1 MMTMFIVLAV
11 DGGAG
16 TGKSTLSNLLSNRK
30 NLLYVETGSHYR
42 ALTFMLLQKDL
53 RPYTVEDYLLEN
65 SLSIES
71 NINKNKSEIQID
83 GIKFN
88 PEDLR
93 SSKVNDNV
101 SHFAALPVLRKSLL
115 DYQRSQVNQA
125 RSLGFSGVI
134 LEGRDIGTKILPA
147 ADLKIFLH
155 ADAET
160 RIQRRIKDGE
170 VDSIRNRD
178 ELDSNRK
185 SAPLACAEDA
195 LRINTADYS
204 AEEVYNLVIEALN
217 SRL

>member
-1 MMTMFIVLAV
+1 M
-11 DGGAG
+11 
-16 TGKSTLSNLLSNRK
+16 
-30 NLLYVETGSHYR
+30 
-42 ALTFMLLQKDL
+42 
-53 RPYTVEDYLLEN
+53 EN

-71 NINKNKSEIQID
+71 KINKNKSEIQID

-134 LEGRDIGTKILPA
+134 LEGRDIGTKILPT

-155 ADAET
+155 ADAAT

-170 VDSIRNRD
+170 VDSIRKRD

-185 SAPLACAEDA
+185 SAPLACADDA

>member
-1 MMTMFIVLAV
+1 MKKFSVIAV

-16 TGKSTLSNLLSNRK
+16 TGKSTLSNLISNR
-30 NLLYVETGSHYR
+30 NNFFYVETGSHYR

-53 RPYTVEDYLLEN
+53 KPDNVEDYILKN

-71 NINKNKSEIQID
+71 NINKNKCEIQID
-83 GIKFN
+83 GFKFN

-101 SHFAALPVLRKSLL
+101 SHFASLAVLRKSLL
-115 DYQRSQVNQA
+115 DYQRSQVNLA
-125 RSLGFSGVI
+125 KSLGFSGVI
-134 LEGRDIGTKILPA
+134 LEGRDIGTKILPD
-147 ADLKIFLH
+147 ADLKVFLH

-160 RIQRRIKDGE
+160 RIQRRMKDGE
-170 VDSIRNRD
+170 VDSIKKRD

-185 SAPLACAEDA
+185 SAPLACADNA

>member
-1 MMTMFIVLAV
+1 MMKMFIVLAV

-53 RPYTVEDYLLEN
+53 RPDTVEDYLLQN

-93 SSKVNDNV
+93 SSKVNDHV

-134 LEGRDIGTKILPA
+134 LEGRDIGTKILPE

-160 RIQRRIKDGE
+160 RIHRRMKDGE
-170 VDSIRNRD
+170 VDSIRKRD

>member
-1 MMTMFIVLAV
+1 MFIVLAV

-53 RPYTVEDYLLEN
+53 RPDTVEDYLLEN

-71 NINKNKSEIQID
+71 KINKNKSEIQID
-83 GIKFN
+83 DIKFN

-134 LEGRDIGTKILPA
+134 LEGRDIGTKILPE

-160 RIQRRIKDGE
+160 RIKRRVKDGE
-170 VDSIRNRD
+170 NDSIIKRD
-178 ELDSNRK
+178 ELDSKRK
-185 SAPLACAEDA
+185 SAPLACADDA
-195 LRINTADYS
+195 LKIDTAEYS
-204 AEEVYNLVIEALN
+204 PEEVYSMVINALN
-217 SRL
+217 NCL

>member
-1 MMTMFIVLAV
+1 MMEMFIVLAV

-53 RPYTVEDYLLEN
+53 RPDTVEDYLLKN

-71 NINKNKSEIQID
+71 KINKNKSEIQID

-134 LEGRDIGTKILPA
+134 LEGRDIGTKILPE

-160 RIQRRIKDGE
+160 RIQRRINDGE
-170 VDSIRNRD
+170 VDSIRKRD

-217 SRL
+217 SDL